1 MPAPIR
7 TLDDTIG
14 WEQARLGRSRLTQ
27 NDWAAGAV
35 IDDCALFQ
43 STAVFGQKAAWD
55 VDAFKTLDGGTYHPG
70 RAGLQRGDV
79 VLFDWNGN
87 GIADHTEMALSSPD
101 AGGTFQTIGANGS
114 DTISVAYRQRNS
126 YVLGYFRPA
135 YPVPASTPAV
145 TRKDAEDMALTIRN
159 PKNGA
164 VYTVAPEYCRH
175 EASSDTVQYVT
186 DVLTAEDTIVQC
198 STETEF
204 LSIIDAL
211 GIPRSIPEQLIGGKV
226 WSRQLDVLAA
236 LKVIDSPIQLTNA
249 Q

>member
-1 MPAPIR
+1 MPTPIR

-27 NDWAAGAV
+27 NDWAAGAS

-55 VDAFKTLDGGTYHPG
+55 VDVFKTLDGGTYHG
-70 RAGLQRGDV
+70 GKAGLQRGDV

-87 GIADHTEMALSSPD
+87 GIADHTEMLVTPPD
-101 AGGTFQTIGANGS
+101 AAGNFQTIGANGS
-114 DTISVAYRQRNS
+114 DTIAVAYRWRNA

-145 TRKDAEDMALTIRN
+145 TRKDTDDMALTIRN
-159 PKNGA
+159 PKSGA

-175 EASSDTVQYVT
+175 EAAPDTAQYVT
-186 DVLTAEDTIVQC
+186 DVLTAEDHIVDPPD
-198 STETEF
+198 ETHW
-204 LSIIDAL
+204 LAVLDAL
-211 GIPRSIPEQLIGGKV
+211 GIPRSIPDQLISGKV
-226 WSRQLDVLAA
+226 WSRQLEILAG
-236 LKVIDSPIQLTNA
+236 LKVIDAPIQLTNA